1 MKKLS
6 KQFVAL
12 NLPSLRLEGGLFL
25 PDQLERAAL
34 GQAQHQTEA
43 DYQIPPGLKI
53 KDEYSR
59 AFQIAEALW
68 RKFEAQFERADLDD
82 QVVTDKFVEE
92 LLKHGFGY
100 PELAHISGITV
111 HERRYPVT
119 ALLGSVVLVVAPHSV
134 GLEEPREQFAV
145 EGSGSRRKSA
155 FQLAQEC
162 LNASDEHLWAL
173 VSNGRQIRLL
183 RDAAALT
190 RPSYLEID
198 LQDILAGRRY
208 AEFEMAWRL
217 LHASRAPILPSPP
230 GRGAGGEGVLEGGES
245 IWERWRDIG
254 NEEGTRVREG
264 LREGV
269 TDALMTL
276 GSGYLAHPANEGLR
290 HALQQGDLSSD
301 AYFQQLLRLVYRLIF
316 LFNVEERGLLHPQDD
331 DPAARRAREVYAEG
345 YAMARLRGYCLK
357 RRARNRH
364 DDLWQAARIVFKG
377 LVNGEPRL
385 ALPALGGLFAESQ
398 CAEIDAADLDN
409 AHWLK
414 AIAALRWSKREGS
427 LAPVDYRNMGPEEL
441 GSVYESLL
449 ELVPELDLPARR
461 FGFVGL
467 TSEGSTAGNARK
479 LTGSYYTPDSLVQEL
494 IQSCSTSRS

>member
-1 MKKLS
+1 M
-6 KQFVAL
+6 
-12 NLPSLRLEGGLFL
+12 P
-25 PDQLERAAL
+25 
-34 GQAQHQTEA
+34 
-43 DYQIPPGLKI
+43 
-53 KDEYSR
+53 
-59 AFQIAEALW
+59 
-68 RKFEAQFERADLDD
+68 
-82 QVVTDKFVEE
+82 
-92 LLKHGFGY
+92 
-100 PELAHISGITV
+100 
-111 HERRYPVT
+111 
-119 ALLGSVVLVVAPHSV
+119 
-134 GLEEPREQFAV
+134 AV
-145 EGSGSRRKSA
+145 
-155 FQLAQEC
+155 
-162 LNASDEHLWAL
+162 
-173 VSNGRQIRLL
+173 
-183 RDAAALT
+183 
-190 RPSYLEID
+190 P
-198 LQDILAGRRY
+198 
-208 AEFEMAWRL
+208 
-217 LHASRAPILPSPP
+217 
-230 GRGAGGEGVLEGGES
+230 

-479 LTGSYYTPDSLVQEL
+479 LTGSYYTRTRW
-494 IQSCSTSRS
+494 CRN